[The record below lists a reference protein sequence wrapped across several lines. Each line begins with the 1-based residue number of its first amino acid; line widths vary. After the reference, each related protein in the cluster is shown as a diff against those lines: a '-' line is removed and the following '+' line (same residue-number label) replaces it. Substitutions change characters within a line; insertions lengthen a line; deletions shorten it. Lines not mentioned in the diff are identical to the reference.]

1 MQRALDFLL
10 RNTDIKQ
17 TAYLFFTGA
26 RLRSIIHKFKLSL
39 RWEKKL
45 KARYA
50 CRSRVVSQEASLIY
64 VMEVYNPNINVSD
77 TDIDNMLNSLM
88 SWGQAKNF

>member
-1 MQRALDFLL
+1 M
-10 RNTDIKQ
+10 
-17 TAYLFFTGA
+17 
-26 RLRSIIHKFKLSL
+26 
-39 RWEKKL
+39 
-45 KARYA
+45 
-50 CRSRVVSQEASLIY
+50 SQEASLIY